1 MRKMTIALSV
11 VIITASVFVILKY
24 LDYLPPRT
32 PLKIARMQ
40 SNLNIPHDARVI
52 DFKEEYSFTGEG
64 YIYILMGFN
73 DAQFAEV
80 ATQSLPQGY
89 RAVTIDNLVADG
101 FMNSTGEEHG
111 CMVHGKDITLIKEGY
126 YRLKKGDLAKHDYTI
141 SILDK
146 HKKEITVYVSIP

>member
-1 MRKMTIALSV
+1 MKKMTIALSV

-64 YIYILMGFN
+64 YIYILMGLN
-73 DAQFAEV
+73 DAQFAERS
-80 ATQSLPQGY
+80 QLN
-89 RAVTIDNLVADG
+89 RC
-101 FMNSTGEEHG
+101 H
-111 CMVHGKDITLIKEGY
+111 KDI
-126 YRLKKGDLAKHDYTI
+126 AQ
-141 SILDK
+141 
-146 HKKEITVYVSIP
+146 